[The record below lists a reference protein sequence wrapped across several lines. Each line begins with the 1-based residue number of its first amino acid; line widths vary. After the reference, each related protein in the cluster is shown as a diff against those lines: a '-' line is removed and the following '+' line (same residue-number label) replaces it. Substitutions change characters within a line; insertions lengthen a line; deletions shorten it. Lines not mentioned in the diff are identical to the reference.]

1 MSLKEKWSTLPVWQ
15 KVLIIIRDLG
25 LYAVLL
31 SALPHIL
38 VDFDNSL
45 LILVCLPISALSQA
59 ALSWKRDRKTAFY
72 FVFAA
77 IFVFAMYVISICG

>member
-1 MSLKEKWSTLPVWQ
+1 MKLKEKWKSLPVWQ
-15 KVLIIIRDLG
+15 KAMIVVRDVG

-31 SALPHIL
+31 SALPHLL

-45 LILVCLPISALSQA
+45 LVLVCLPLASAAQA
-59 ALSWKRDRKTAFY
+59 ALSWKNDRKTALF

-77 IFVFAMYVISICG
+77 IFILVFYVISVVE